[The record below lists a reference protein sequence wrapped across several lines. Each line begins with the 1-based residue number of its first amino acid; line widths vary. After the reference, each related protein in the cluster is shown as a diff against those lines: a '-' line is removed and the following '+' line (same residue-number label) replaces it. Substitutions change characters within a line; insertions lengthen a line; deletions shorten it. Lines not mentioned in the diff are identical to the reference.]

1 MIVRLSKTLL
11 AACALTLAAPAM
23 ADPLQDRVLAGMRGT
38 DTADVALTAT
48 TSIERSGATTQEIV
62 TRYDPRAP
70 TGRRWTV
77 ARFAGRAPTPKEN
90 TQVLKAA
97 NGTPMPAYARL
108 ARWFGAPATRV
119 AQRPGAVTYRF
130 ARLPDG
136 ALKIGSHDASADTVA
151 DVVVNTGGPAPF
163 VERVRFS
170 SARAFRMMMVARV
183 ERYAFTS
190 SYALLP
196 DGRAFPTG
204 TDAEIAGSMM
214 GKAGV
219 FRTRTRYTDLRPTR

>member
-1 MIVRLSKTLL
+1 MILHPGKTLL
-11 AACALTLAAPAM
+11 ATCALTFAVPAN
-23 ADPLQDRVLAGMRGT
+23 ADPLQDRVLATMRRT

-48 TSIERSGATTQEIV
+48 TSIERSGAATQEIV
-62 TRYDPRAP
+62 TRYDPRAA

-77 ARFAGRAPTPKEN
+77 ARMNGRAPTAKES

-97 NGTPMPAYARL
+97 NGTPMPSYARL

-130 ARLPDG
+130 ARLPAG

-151 DVVVNTGGPAPF
+151 DVVVNTAGPTPF
-163 VERVRFS
+163 VERVRFG
-170 SARAFRMMMVARV
+170 SARPFRMMLVARV

-190 SYALLP
+190 SYAPLA

-214 GKAGV
+214 GKGGM
-219 FRTRTRYTDLRPTR
+219 FKTRTRYTDLRPTR